1 MLGPVL
7 VHFEGFPSRADVQAV
22 GTGEANTGHV
32 LDVRERKKKK
42 IANSTTTGTGTVPDI
57 IFGCQEELRRHK
69 TDILSKKLIFVLSD
83 QF

>member
-32 LDVRERKKKK
+32 LDVREKKKK
-42 IANSTTTGTGTVPDI
+42 DCKFDNYRYRTGHLWMPGRT
-57 IFGCQEELRRHK
+57 
-69 TDILSKKLIFVLSD
+69 
-83 QF
+83 